1 MARISFYHVEV
12 VKEESHN
19 YNISRDMSSPK
30 NVAIFLTNVLRINKS
45 PVENFGVLVL
55 DVHNNLIASH
65 ILTKG
70 TLNAT
75 MAKAREVFQVALLHN
90 GCSVILFHNHP
101 SGDAAPSK
109 NDIEVTDEIEKA
121 GEILEI
127 PVLDHVVI
135 GDTYYSF
142 ANNGLL

>member
-55 DVHNNLIASH
+55 DNLIASH

-101 SGDAAPSK
+101 SGDATPSK
-109 NDIEVTDEIEKA
+109 NDIEVTNGIVKS

-135 GDTYYSF
+135 GNTYYSF
-142 ANNGLL
+142 ANNGLI

>member
-1 MARISFYHVEV
+1 MQF
-12 VKEESHN
+12 
-19 YNISRDMSSPK
+19 
-30 NVAIFLTNVLRINKS
+30 FLANVLRINKS
-45 PVENFGVLVL
+45 SVENFGVLVL

-65 ILTKG
+65 VLTKG

-75 MAKAREVFQVALLHN
+75 MAKAREVFQVDLLHN
-90 GCSVILFHNHP
+90 GYSVILFHNHP
-101 SGDAAPSK
+101 SGDATPSK
-109 NDIEVTDEIEKA
+109 NDIEVTNGIVKA

-142 ANNGLL
+142 ANNGLI

>member
-1 MARISFYHVEV
+1 MVRISFYHVEV

-19 YNISRDMSSPK
+19 YNISRDMSSPQ
-30 NVAIFLTNVLRINKS
+30 NVAIFLANVLRINKS

-65 ILTKG
+65 VLTKG

-101 SGDAAPSK
+101 SED
-109 NDIEVTDEIEKA
+109 DIEVTNRIKKA

-127 PVLDHVVI
+127 SVLDHVVI

-142 ANNGLL
+142 ANNGLI